1 MARGC
6 APGELIGR
14 VINLFGDAHAIY
26 VYGGSL
32 DCSGGDVDVAVF
44 TNNPPVELP
53 NLSGVDLQ
61 VFKKPR
67 NTLFFAYVVETGL
80 LVHGKPLHIDVNEAV
95 RNEVG
100 KIGERVLTFRNSD
113 DEVMVCKSLK
123 ELMFLLAALRCGLDG
138 SSNWYRMSHC
148 LMSMGIETPLEFKNC
163 LSPPSLGTL
172 RTIGE
177 PVLNRVINE
186 LTQLTNRLRLEV

>member
-44 TNNPPVELP
+44 MNNPPVELP

-80 LVHGKPLHIDVNEAV
+80 LVHGKPLHVDVDEAV

-113 DEVMVCKSLK
+113 DKIMVCKSLK

-138 SSNWYRMSHC
+138 SSN
-148 LMSMGIETPLEFKNC
+148 
-163 LSPPSLGTL
+163 
-172 RTIGE
+172 
-177 PVLNRVINE
+177 
-186 LTQLTNRLRLEV
+186 